1 MKINKASA
9 ASFAIF
15 GALVASCA
23 IAQDKMDKMDKMD
36 HKGGKMAMSGD
47 SHFAME
53 AASGGLTEVAL
64 GKMATEKGSNQ
75 AVKDFGQKMVDD
87 HTKANDELKSLAASK
102 NMMLP
107 SEPNAKDKATIDKMS
122 AMSGAA
128 FDKAYV
134 RDMVMDH
141 KKDIALFTKEA
152 NSGTDS
158 DVKAFAS
165 KTLPT
170 LQEHQ
175 KMITDIAAKKM

>member
-1 MKINKASA
+1 
-9 ASFAIF
+9 
-15 GALVASCA
+15 
-23 IAQDKMDKMDKMD
+23 
-36 HKGGKMAMSGD
+36 
-47 SHFAME
+47 
-53 AASGGLTEVAL
+53 
-64 GKMATEKGSNQ
+64 MATEKGSNQ

-87 HTKANDELKSLAASK
+87 HTKANDELKSLATSK

-107 SEPNAKDKATIDKMS
+107 SAPNAKEKATIDKMS

-141 KKDIALFTKEA
+141 KKDVALFTKEA

-175 KMITDIAAKKM
+175 KMINDIAAKKM